1 MKKLWKKRLAYFVQI
16 DLFVSMLSIILKL
29 WLMFWKYFLN
39 KRDHLYKIGQFSVF
53 FFFCE
58 FSALQY
64 SAPNSINDF
73 KWCKKSHWSK
83 GMGQREVQP
92 IAYMPLLDDQDKFKS
107 TTNKLFL
114 SNYSTYLPLYDRKGA
129 PSGLRQF
136 FVTENLKMMKNAFCL
151 TLKALFVLKILKFLS

>member
-1 MKKLWKKRLAYFVQI
+1 
-16 DLFVSMLSIILKL
+16 
-29 WLMFWKYFLN
+29 
-39 KRDHLYKIGQFSVF
+39 
-53 FFFCE
+53 
-58 FSALQY
+58 
-64 SAPNSINDF
+64 
-73 KWCKKSHWSK
+73 
-83 GMGQREVQP
+83 MGQREVQP

-136 FVTENLKMMKNAFCL
+136 FVTENLKMMKSAFCL